1 MNLKS
6 RNTNISYKD
15 NRNNKNRLK
24 FYFILL
30 SLLIPGISST
40 VVIASEKLVFTSVEG
55 AYVQQVSETVL
66 KSAYAKL
73 GIKFETSW
81 LPAKR
86 ALLMASSG
94 QSDGEISR
102 IGVVAKKYP
111 NLIQIKIPINQ
122 INGVAFTKHKPIQIN
137 GWESLRPYKI
147 GINRGVIF
155 SVMGT
160 RGMNVTYVNSFSSL
174 FKMLDKDRVDVI
186 VCPWSTGLFLMRK
199 YNLKDII
206 INEPSLTRL
215 NLYHYLNKRHAKL
228 ARRLEVVLQKM
239 QESGEIAYI
248 RSRYINDL
256 KRGII
261 HSGKP
266 QQ

>member
-1 MNLKS
+1 MNTNS
-6 RNTNISYKD
+6 RFKNISYK
-15 NRNNKNRLK
+15 NNRLQSH
-24 FYFILL
+24 FMLL
-30 SLLIPGISST
+30 LLLIPAIFST
-40 VVIASEKLVFTSVEG
+40 AVMASEKLVFTSVEG
-55 AYVQQVSETVL
+55 AYIQQVSETVL
-66 KSAYAKL
+66 KLAYAKL
-73 GIKFETSW
+73 GVEFETSW

-102 IGVVAKKYP
+102 IAAVAKKYP

-122 INGVAFTKHKPIQIN
+122 INGVAFTKHNPIQVN
-137 GWESLRPYKI
+137 GWESLKPYKI

-160 RGMNVTYVNSFSSL
+160 RGMNVTYVNSFASL
-174 FKMLDKDRVDVI
+174 FQMLDKERVDVI
-186 VCPWSTGLFLMRK
+186 VCPWSTGLVLMMK

-239 QESGEIAYI
+239 QESGEISYI